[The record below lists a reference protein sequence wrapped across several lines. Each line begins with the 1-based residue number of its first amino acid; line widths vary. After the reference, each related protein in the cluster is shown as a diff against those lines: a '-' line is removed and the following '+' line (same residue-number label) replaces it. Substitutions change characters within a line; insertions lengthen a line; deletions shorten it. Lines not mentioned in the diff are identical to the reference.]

1 MELKIFLIGL
11 VLVNCVFA
19 RPQED
24 YDYDE
29 EADEEA
35 VDCSIF
41 KDDNFR

>member
-24 YDYDE
+24 YDYT
-29 EADEEA
+29 DEEA